1 MNRNI
6 TAIVAVAGLALAG
19 TAVTAGAGA
28 PASAATARPA
38 HYTGRDG
45 AGCHAA
51 YEISRHGLSGVGLP
65 AATALADLQETAVWG
80 SKPYKQDARALLH
93 QIVTHRSYHQADR
106 RLTKVCGRHH

>member
-19 TAVTAGAGA
+19 TAVTAGASA
-28 PASAATARPA
+28 PASAATAQPA
-38 HYTGRDG
+38 HYTTRDG

-65 AATALADLQETAVWG
+65 AATALADLQLTEVWG

-93 QIVTHRSYHQADR
+93 QIVTHRPYHKADR
-106 RLTKVCGRHH
+106 RLTKLCGRHH